1 MRMNDVFAVKT
12 GRRAR
17 KRVGR
22 GSGSGTG
29 KTAGRGAK
37 GQRSRSG
44 FSRRAFFEGG
54 QMPLFR
60 RIPKRGFN
68 NANFEETYAL
78 VNVRDLKRFN
88 PNDDV
93 TAESLR
99 SKGLVKKAR
108 KRIKLLGEGDV
119 DRPLTVKVHKVSASA
134 REKVEKA
141 GGTVEIIQG
150 A

>member
-1 MRMNDVFAVKT
+1 MRMDEVYGTNAA
-12 GRRAR
+12 RRKR

-37 GQRSRSG
+37 GQRARAG

-68 NANFEETYAL
+68 NANFEEIFAL
-78 VNVRDLKRFN
+78 VNVRDLKCFN

-93 TAESLR
+93 TVEALR
-99 SKGLVKKAR
+99 AKGLVKKAG
-108 KRIKLLGEGDV
+108 KRVKLLGEGDM
-119 DRPLTVKVHKVSASA
+119 DRPLVVRVHKFSASA
-134 REKVEKA
+134 REKIEKA
-141 GGTVEIIQG
+141 GGTVETI
-150 A
+150 